1 VKAMKR
7 TAAVAGSFYPGNAAE
22 LRRMIGL
29 LIDPNREKV
38 KARAV
43 VCPHAGYIYSGVV
56 AGAVYSSVEL
66 PETFVILAPAHRPQR
81 PAFAIM
87 TEGQWETPLGTVPL
101 ASPLAAAIQTKCP
114 LMVVDPASHTLEHSL
129 EVQIPF
135 LQYFRKDLS
144 IVPINVSARTTV
156 SQLWEAG
163 EAIAG
168 AIRESGGDVLLV
180 ASTDMSHYI
189 SAARAKELDGL
200 AIERILA
207 LDPKGLVETV
217 MENEISMCG
226 VLPTAAVM
234 VAAQSLGATRAEL
247 IAYTNSGEITG
258 DDREVVAYA
267 GLRLL

>member
-1 VKAMKR
+1 
-7 TAAVAGSFYPGNAAE
+7 
-22 LRRMIGL
+22 MIGL
-29 LIDPNREKV
+29 LVDPNREKV

-43 VCPHAGYIYSGVV
+43 VCPHAGYIYSGAV

-87 TEGQWETPLGTVPL
+87 TEGVWETPLGTVPV
-101 ASPLAAAIQTKCP
+101 AATLAAAIQAGCP
-114 LMVVDPASHTLEHSL
+114 SMAIDPASHALEHSL

-135 LQYFRKDLS
+135 LQYFRKDFS
-144 IVPINVSARTTV
+144 IVPINVSARATF
-156 SQLWEAG
+156 SQLREAG

-168 AIRESGGDVLLV
+168 AVRESGGDVLLV

-189 SAARAKELDGL
+189 SADRAKKLDGL
-200 AIERILA
+200 AVERILA
-207 LDPKGLVETV
+207 LDPEGLVETV
-217 MENEISMCG
+217 FSNDISMCG

-247 IAYTNSGEITG
+247 VAYTNSGEITG